1 MCDDSSGEVA
11 SRIARRR
18 RRREP
23 PPQLRRLRRVASA
36 ALAVFALF
44 FLLGSETVRGH
55 AFLGM
60 IATALAILLSYV
72 IRLDPGGDD
81 EPAE

>member
-1 MCDDSSGEVA
+1 MRDDSSGDVA
-11 SRIARRR
+11 SRIA

-23 PPQLRRLRRVASA
+23 PPQLRRMRRVASA
-36 ALAVFALF
+36 ALAVFAF
-44 FLLGSETVRGH
+44 FFVIGSETTRGH

-60 IATALAILLSYV
+60 IATALAILLSYM

-81 EPAE
+81 EPAD